1 MVYSFKIRDTG
12 IGIAPNN
19 LAKIFNAFDQEDS
32 STTRKY
38 GGSGLGLTISN
49 KLLGLMDSKL
59 ELSSELGVGSEFSF
73 QITFKTEKGDNSL
86 QENSRKIKKVL
97 VIDDNTNNRII
108 LKEMLAIGRIE
119 TELVSNGIT
128 ALQALEGENTFDL
141 AIVDFN
147 MPYMNGVE
155 LIGHIRNKLKYG
167 PEELPIILLHSSA
180 DDEKMQQA
188 CRDMEVQYNITK
200 PIQIDQ
206 LFNMLKNIKAPKSED
221 KTLVEHRIEATDFVF
236 NILVA
241 EDNPVNK
248 FLAKTIIKKALPNA
262 VILEASDGQE
272 AVEMFSSE
280 KIDLIFMDVQMPILS
295 GFEATYEIRELEK
308 EGEHIPIIALTAR
321 TVKGEKERCQ
331 EFGMDDYLTKPVVF
345 NTISD
350 IITKYLIVPAR
361 EKDGQSVVQESG
373 DMHFDKEAL
382 MEKLDGDEEAYV
394 ELMQMVK
401 TNLVNSQLRLEESI
415 EKLDFDNVRIV
426 AHSLKGAS
434 LNCNFNMLKD
444 LSSTLECTE
453 AQEKV
458 VFLTHQKGIIEEI
471 ERVLELI

>member
-1 MVYSFKIRDTG
+1 
-12 IGIAPNN
+12 
-19 LAKIFNAFDQEDS
+19 
-32 STTRKY
+32 
-38 GGSGLGLTISN
+38 
-49 KLLGLMDSKL
+49 
-59 ELSSELGVGSEFSF
+59 
-73 QITFKTEKGDNSL
+73 
-86 QENSRKIKKVL
+86 
-97 VIDDNTNNRII
+97 
-108 LKEMLAIGRIE
+108 
-119 TELVSNGIT
+119 
-128 ALQALEGENTFDL
+128 
-141 AIVDFN
+141 
-147 MPYMNGVE
+147 
-155 LIGHIRNKLKYG
+155 
-167 PEELPIILLHSSA
+167 
-180 DDEKMQQA
+180 
-188 CRDMEVQYNITK
+188 NITK

-221 KTLVEHRIEATDFVF
+221 KILIEHRIEATDFVF

-262 VILEASDGQE
+262 IILEASDGQE
-272 AVEMFSSE
+272 AVEMFSSK

-295 GFEATYEIRELEK
+295 GFEATHEIRELEK

-331 EFGMDDYLTKPVVF
+331 EFGMDDYVTKPVIF

-361 EKDGQSVVQESG
+361 AKEKKSEIQGSG

-382 MEKLDGDEEAYV
+382 MKKLEGDEEAYR
-394 ELMQMVK
+394 ELMKMVK
-401 TNLVNSQLRLEESI
+401 TNLEDIQLRLSKSI
-415 EKLDFDNVRIV
+415 ENQDFDNVRKI
-426 AHSLKGAS
+426 AHSLKGTS
-434 LNCNFNMLKD
+434 LNCSFNVLKD

-458 VFLTHQKGIIEEI
+458 VFLDHQKSINKEI